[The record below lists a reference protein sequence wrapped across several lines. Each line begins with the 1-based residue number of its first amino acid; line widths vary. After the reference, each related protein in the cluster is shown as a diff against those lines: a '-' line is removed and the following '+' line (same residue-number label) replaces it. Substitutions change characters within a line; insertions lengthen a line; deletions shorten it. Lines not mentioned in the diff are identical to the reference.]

1 MNQTELECY
10 SLRLADDALIYAQRL
25 SQWCSRGPTLEEDL
39 ALTNVALDYLGR
51 ARFFYQYAGSLSG
64 HSEDHYAFERHVR
77 EFANLLLVELPN
89 GDFAQTMV
97 RQYFLDEFG
106 QLFLAALSQ
115 SSDAQLAAIA
125 DKAVKETAYH
135 LRRSRQWMLRFGL
148 GTAES
153 HSRASSALQGLWGY
167 VDELFVMD
175 DLESHLLE
183 RGVAVDRCAL
193 QQPWREAVSQT
204 LAAGSLSVP
213 TLQWQVS
220 GGRLGLHTEHMNPLL
235 AQMQS
240 VQRAYPGLQW

>member
-1 MNQTELECY
+1 MSQSELECY

-64 HSEDHYAFERHVR
+64 HSEDHYAFERHAR
-77 EFANLLLVELPN
+77 EFGNLLLVELPN

-115 SSDAQLAAIA
+115 SSDVQLAAIA
-125 DKAVKETAYH
+125 AKAVKETAYH
-135 LRRSRQWMLRFGL
+135 LRRSREWMLRFGL

-153 HSRASSALQGLWGY
+153 HSRASSALQNLWGY
-167 VDELFVMD
+167 VDEQFEMD
-175 DLESHLLE
+175 DLERHLADS
-183 RGVAVDRCAL
+183 GIAVNRSTL
-193 QQPWREAVSQT
+193 QRPWRDAVTHT
-204 LAAGSLSVP
+204 LESAGLSVP
-213 TLQWQVS
+213 SLQWQVS
-220 GGRLGLHTEHMNPLL
+220 GGRLGLHSEHMNPLL